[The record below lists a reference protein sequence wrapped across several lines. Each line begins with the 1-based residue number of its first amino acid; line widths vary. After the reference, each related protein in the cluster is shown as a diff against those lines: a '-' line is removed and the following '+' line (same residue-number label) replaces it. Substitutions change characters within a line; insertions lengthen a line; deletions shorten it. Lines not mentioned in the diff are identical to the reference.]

1 MRFTISLLTRPPSTI
16 STTSIVSESVTRMP
30 STNRVSLPMRS
41 SSLPIC
47 GPPPCT
53 TTGFTPTSFIRTMSR
68 AKPALRASPS
78 IAAPPYLMTMVLP
91 WNRWM

>member
-1 MRFTISLLTRPPSTI
+1 M
-16 STTSIVSESVTRMP
+16 VSASVTRIP

-68 AKPALRASPS
+68 AKLLLSASSS
-78 IAAPPYLMTMVLP
+78 IAAPPYLITMVLP